1 MFLDLK
7 GRTALVTGG
16 SGGLGYAMAESLARS
31 GMSLALV
38 DMADDVA
45 ESAHRLA
52 SEHGVPT
59 TAVSCDVTDRAAV
72 QEAFSQV
79 DEALGSVDVLVNC
92 AGISVMGDSLD
103 IPASVMRRVFDVN
116 VVGTLHCAQELAN
129 RCRAGKRAGNIINI
143 ASMSS
148 FIVNVPQQQM
158 PYNVS
163 KAAVSMLTKCL
174 AIEWLP
180 IGVRVNAIAPGY
192 FASSMTRQYVDKN
205 EAIGHEW
212 VSRIPIGRMGQP
224 DELGGLV
231 TYLASDESGYM
242 IGQTIVIDG
251 GYTIV

>member
-1 MFLDLK
+1 MFLDLA

-16 SGGLGYAMAESLARS
+16 AGGLGYAMADSLAGS
-31 GMSLALV
+31 GMSVALV
-38 DMADDVA
+38 DMSADVA
-45 ESAHRLA
+45 QSAQRLA
-52 SEHGVPT
+52 AEHGVST
-59 TAVSCDVTDRAAV
+59 TSVSCDVTDRAAV
-72 QEAFSQV
+72 ENAFSQV
-79 DEALGSVDVLVNC
+79 DATLGDVDVLVNS
-92 AGISVMGDSLD
+92 AGISVMGDSMELH
-103 IPASVMRRVFDVN
+103 ASVMHKVFDVN
-116 VVGTLHCAQELAN
+116 VVGTLHCAQALAS
-129 RCRAGKRAGNIINI
+129 RCRAGKRPGNVINI

-148 FIVNVPQQQM
+148 FVVNVPQQQM

-192 FASSMTRQYVDKN
+192 FASSMTQQYVDKN
-205 EAIGHEW
+205 QAIANEW

-231 TYLASDESGYM
+231 TYLASDESRYM
-242 IGQTIVIDG
+242 IGQTLVIDG

>member
-1 MFLDLK
+1 
-7 GRTALVTGG
+7 
-16 SGGLGYAMAESLARS
+16 
-31 GMSLALV
+31 MSVALV
-38 DMADDVA
+38 DMSADVA
-45 ESAHRLA
+45 QSARQLA
-52 SEHGVPT
+52 AEHGVST

-72 QEAFSQV
+72 ENAFSQV
-79 DEALGSVDVLVNC
+79 DAALGSVDVLVNS
-92 AGISVMGDSLD
+92 AGISVMGASLD
-103 IPASVMRRVFDVN
+103 VPASVMRKVFDVN
-116 VVGTLHCAQELAN
+116 VVGTLHCSQELAS
-129 RCRAGKRAGNIINI
+129 RCRADKRSGNIVNI

-148 FIVNVPQQQM
+148 FVVNVPQQQM

-192 FASSMTRQYVDKN
+192 FASSMTQQYVDEN
-205 EAIGHEW
+205 EAIGQDW

-231 TYLASDESGYM
+231 TYLASDESRYM
-242 IGQTIVIDG
+242 IGQTVVIDG